1 MREIDASRRRYLAA
15 AGGATLAALGGCLG
29 GGTGDDPTDTEGS
42 MDDSMTDDSMTEDD
56 GMMATTLEVA
66 VENVSTGDTLE
77 TMDGSVAVPLSPG
90 VYAVHS
96 GMAGLFTPGEAASD
110 GLEALA
116 EDGAPGT
123 LAEAVEGDD
132 DVLHSGTFTTP
143 AGADDPA
150 PLMPGDRYAFEVEAS
165 GDADPALSLATMF
178 VQSNDLFYAPAPGGV
193 PLFEGGDPVEGD
205 VTDSFDLWDAGTE
218 ENQPPGEG
226 GDQAPRQSETGA
238 GTEEMASVRAI
249 GDVDDGFEYP
259 AVEDVLRV
267 TVTTM

>member
-1 MREIDASRRRYLAA
+1 MRQTDASRRRYLAA
-15 AGGATLAALGGCLG
+15 VGGASLAALGGCLG
-29 GGTGDDPTDTEGS
+29 GGAGDDPTDTEAS
-42 MDDSMTDDSMTEDD
+42 MDDDSMDNDSMTDDGTMT
-56 GMMATTLEVA
+56 TTFEVA

-123 LAEAVEGDD
+123 LAGEVEGGD
-132 DVLHSGTFTTP
+132 DVLHSGAFTTP

-150 PLMPGDRYAFEVEAS
+150 PLLPGDSYAFEVEAS

-226 GDQAPRQSETGA
+226 GDQAPRQSEAGA
-238 GTEEMASVRAI
+238 GTDEMASVRAI

-259 AVEDVLRV
+259 AVADVLQV
-267 TVTTM
+267 TVTTT